1 MELYLDASS
10 QHAVN
15 SNSQAVGWGEWTFG
29 HGETAVRGVRLGSAV
44 QHVLKSKGDRVNI
57 DWGYLYLA
65 VQNHSHSAV
74 WAGSART
81 ARSFFVKH
89 GTVVPTPDRR
99 QPRASANDMPCLSAV
114 QKISLTSTQPTAAH
128 FLIGYDDIASVYY
141 FGDEFK
147 AYWTQAYGSIE
158 LWLHKRWSVE
168 AVSRSKV
175 VSTMARLWL
184 S

>member
-1 MELYLDASS
+1 MYSLDGNPHEMELYLDASS

-99 QPRASANDMPCLSAV
+99 QPRASAND
-114 QKISLTSTQPTAAH
+114 
-128 FLIGYDDIASVYY
+128 YERY
-141 FGDEFK
+141 
-147 AYWTQAYGSIE
+147 
-158 LWLHKRWSVE
+158 
-168 AVSRSKV
+168 AVSERSSKDLV
-175 VSTMARLWL
+175 DQYSADGRTFPNWVR
-184 S
+184 

>member
-1 MELYLDASS
+1 MYSLDGNPHEMELYLDASS

-74 WAGSART
+74 WGS
-81 ARSFFVKH
+81 
-89 GTVVPTPDRR
+89 GLD
-99 QPRASANDMPCLSAV
+99 QRAPHDPSS
-114 QKISLTSTQPTAAH
+114 
-128 FLIGYDDIASVYY
+128 
-141 FGDEFK
+141 
-147 AYWTQAYGSIE
+147 
-158 LWLHKRWSVE
+158 
-168 AVSRSKV
+168 
-175 VSTMARLWL
+175 
-184 S
+184 